1 MSNTKKRP
9 VKEQL
14 SIHQEMKLS
23 RQKAIEI
30 SKNHIDVK
38 PIKFLLK

>member
-9 VKEQL
+9 AKEQL
-14 SIHQEMKLS
+14 SIHQEMKAQRL
-23 RQKAIEI
+23 QAIEI

-38 PIKFLLK
+38 PIKYYLK